1 MQDKELE
8 RKCYIDAIIRLL
20 GKADLEA
27 LELIWIAARN
37 LTQFGL
43 PESPCPQ
50 NDPMGVTK

>member
-50 NDPMGVTK
+50 MTPWG